1 MKIVSVPCTPRA
13 GQKPGTSGLRK
24 KVSVFSQPGY
34 LETYVQSL
42 FDCLPER
49 AGQALVLGGVEAV
62 TLSNNHTRDFGDAGL
77 RDTEAALAEYGVA
90 GIPGNQRQCFEL
102 RHDNGDTLRLGAY
115 VHPFNDPAIATGQG
129 TISYEIFQP
138 VHT

>member
-49 AGQALVLGGVEAV
+49 AGQALVLGGDGRYFNDVAIQ
-62 TLSNNHTRDFGDAGL
+62 TIL
-77 RDTEAALAEYGVA
+77 RMAAANLLALVVLPAAL
-90 GIPGNQRQCFEL
+90 
-102 RHDNGDTLRLGAY
+102 T
-115 VHPFNDPAIATGQG
+115 PATMSTKG
-129 TISYEIFQP
+129 
-138 VHT
+138 